1 MKKKIMIRKT
11 IYTLLLAFSLTLGS
25 CDDFLER
32 SAQNL
37 VIPTTCAD
45 YTEILQGEGY
55 FYSLINDGT
64 WLNLMTD
71 DMELF
76 TPNQDNTLP
85 FNIIKYRYVY
95 QWRDEIE
102 DEDESF
108 EDELFNYLYSQI
120 LVANTCIDALDKG
133 LEGTPDEQAILR
145 GQALFHRA
153 FAYLMLANI
162 YAVPYDMATPET
174 LCVPLKT
181 DPTPSLQP
189 YERATFAEVY
199 AQIDSDIT
207 EGLAALKGKD
217 TGNYYYI
224 GYNAML
230 FVAMRKALY
239 TNDFDAVITYAKEI
253 LAANDKLFDITDRIK
268 AVADGEISGSA
279 DYDNFMQPANPELMF
294 CFAGSTATL
303 GSKLISRS
311 NAQEQTFTLSRT
323 IDNNLI
329 SLYDYDT
336 TTCIG
341 DHRLAYWYIPP
352 RKDLRSEYYRAG
364 NYSDIKFNTY
374 DNLYMRAAF
383 RSAEAYLSLAEAY
396 ARKEN
401 PDYAEALK
409 YTNTLRR
416 YRIDSQAYV
425 ELTPSDFADGDAIVQ
440 FIWDER
446 RRELCFE
453 EFHRFIDLRRTTR
466 AEIIHPYGNA
476 GYYKLEKDDAA
487 YTLNFPLAERRIN
500 PQNVNS
506 RPVRPLIPY

>member
-1 MKKKIMIRKT
+1 MKKKTMIRKT
-11 IYTLLLAFSLTLGS
+11 FYPLLFAICLTLGS

-37 VIPTTCAD
+37 VIPTTCSD

-55 FYSLINDGT
+55 FYDLVNEGT

-71 DMELF
+71 DIELY
-76 TPNQDNTLP
+76 TPRYDNTLP
-85 FNIIKYRYVY
+85 FNLYKFRYAY
-95 QWRDEIE
+95 QWQDEVE

-108 EDELFNYLYSQI
+108 TDELFGYLYSQI
-120 LVANTCIDALDKG
+120 LLANTCIDALKTG
-133 LEGTPDEQAILR
+133 LEGTEEEHDILK

-153 FAYLMLANI
+153 FAYLMLANV
-162 YAVPYDMATPET
+162 YAMPYDLATPET
-174 LCVPLKT
+174 PCVPLKT

-189 YERATFAEVY
+189 YERATFAQVY
-199 AQIDSDIT
+199 EQIDNDIK

-224 GYNAML
+224 SYNAML

-239 TNDFDAVITYAKEI
+239 TNDFDAVINYGKEI
-253 LAANDKLFDITDRIK
+253 LAANSALFDITDRTQS
-268 AVADGEISGSA
+268 VAPGEINGSEE
-279 DYDNFMQPANPELMF
+279 YDNFMQPGNPELMF
-294 CFAGSTATL
+294 CFAGSTTTL
-303 GSKLISRS
+303 GSKLISLS
-311 NAQEQTFTLSRT
+311 NSMEQTYTLSRT

-329 SLYDYDT
+329 GLYDYDT

-341 DHRLAYWYIPP
+341 DHRLAYWYVPP
-352 RKDLRSEYYRAG
+352 RKDERYDYFRSG
-364 NYSDIKFNTY
+364 NYKDMKFNTY

-383 RSAEAYLSLAEAY
+383 RTAEAYISVAEAY

-401 PDYAEALK
+401 PDYDKALEYANNLRK
-409 YTNTLRR
+409 YRL
-416 YRIDSQAYV
+416 DSQAYV
-425 ELTPSDFADGDAIVQ
+425 ELTPSDFADGDEIVQ

-453 EFHRFIDLRRTTR
+453 ELHRFIDIRRTTR
-466 AEIIHPYGNA
+466 PEIIHPFGNM

-487 YTLNFPLAERRIN
+487 YTLNFPLAERQIN
-500 PQNVNS
+500 PQNVNA
-506 RPVRPLIPY
+506 RPVRPIIAY

>member
-1 MKKKIMIRKT
+1 MKKKTMIRNT
-11 IYTLLLAFSLTLGS
+11 IYTLLLTLCLTVSS
-25 CDDFLER
+25 CNDFLER

-55 FYSLINDGT
+55 FDDLINEGV
-64 WLNLMTD
+64 WINLMTD
-71 DMELF
+71 DMELY
-76 TPNQDNTLP
+76 TPRYDNTLP
-85 FNIIKYRYVY
+85 FNLYKYRFAY
-95 QWRDEIE
+95 QWQDEVE
-102 DEDESF
+102 DENETF
-108 EDELFNYLYSQI
+108 EDGLFGYLYSQI
-120 LVANTCIDALDKG
+120 LLANTCVDALDKG
-133 LEGTPDEQAILR
+133 LEGTPDEQTILR

-153 FAYLMLANI
+153 FAYLMLANL
-162 YAVPYDMATPET
+162 YAMPYDLATPET

-199 AQIDSDIT
+199 RQIDEDINV
-207 EGLAALKGKD
+207 GLAALKGKD

-239 TNDFDAVITYAKEI
+239 TNDFEAAIEYGKEI
-253 LAANDKLFDITDRIK
+253 LAANDALFDITDRIQC
-268 AVADGEISGSA
+268 VAPGEINGSE

-294 CFAGSTATL
+294 CFASSSTTV
-303 GSKLISRS
+303 SNLISRADS
-311 NAQEQTFTLSRT
+311 YGQTYTISRT
-323 IDNNLI
+323 IENSLI
-329 SLYDYDT
+329 GLYDYDT
-336 TTCIG
+336 TTCVG
-341 DHRLAYWYIPP
+341 DHRLAYWFIAPHEAP
-352 RKDLRSEYYRAG
+352 REAYHRDG
-364 NYSDIKFNTY
+364 NYYALKFNTQDY
-374 DNLYMRAAF
+374 LYRRAVF
-383 RSAEAYLSLAEAY
+383 RSAEAYVTLAEAY

-409 YTNTLRR
+409 YVNTLRR
-416 YRIDSQAYV
+416 YRIDNQAYV
-425 ELTPSDFADGDAIVQ
+425 ELTPADFVDGDAIVQ

-446 RRELCFE
+446 RRELCGE

-487 YTLNFPLAERRIN
+487 YTLNFPLAERQIN

-506 RPVRPLIPY
+506 RPARPIISY

>member
-1 MKKKIMIRKT
+1 MTTMIRKVVYP
-11 IYTLLLAFSLTLGS
+11 ILLALCLSTGGCS
-25 CDDFLER
+25 DFLER

-45 YTEILQGEGY
+45 YTEISQGEGY
-55 FYSLINDGT
+55 FYNLVKMGV

-71 DMELF
+71 DMELY
-76 TPNQDNTLP
+76 TPLQDNTLP
-85 FNIIKYRYVY
+85 VTLNKYRYVY

-102 DEDESF
+102 IEDESF

-120 LVANTCIDALDKG
+120 LVANTCLDALNRG
-133 LEGTPDEQAILR
+133 LEGTPEEQDILR

-153 FAYLMLANI
+153 FSYLMLANV

-189 YERATFAEVY
+189 YNRATFAEVY
-199 AQIDSDIT
+199 EQIDKDIV
-207 EGLAALKGKD
+207 EGLKVLKGKD

-224 GYNAML
+224 GYDAML

-239 TNDFDAVITYAKEI
+239 TNDFDAAIEYGKEI
-253 LAANDKLFDITDRIK
+253 LVSNDKLFDITDRTQS
-268 AVADGEISGSA
+268 VAPGEISGSA
-279 DYDNFMQPANPELMF
+279 DYDNFMQPANPELMY
-294 CFAGSTATL
+294 CFAGSTSTI
-303 GSKLISRS
+303 STLISIS
-311 NAQEQTFTLSRT
+311 NSGEQTFTLSRT

-329 SLYDYDT
+329 GLYDYDT

-352 RKDLRSEYYRAG
+352 RKGKDQYYNAG
-364 NYSDIKFNTY
+364 NYNALKFNSY

-383 RSAEAYLSLAEAY
+383 RSAEAYVTLAEAY
-396 ARKEN
+396 ARKES
-401 PDYAEALK
+401 PDYDTALDYANRLRK
-409 YTNTLRR
+409 YRL
-416 YRIDSQAYV
+416 DAQAYR
-425 ELTPSDFADGDAIVQ
+425 ELTPSDFRGGEEIVQ

-453 EFHRFIDLRRTTR
+453 ELHRFIDLRRTTR
-466 AEIIHPYGNA
+466 TEIVHPYGKA

-487 YTLNFPLAERRIN
+487 YTLNFPIAERKIN

-506 RPVRPLIPY
+506 RPVRSMISY